1 MTALPPDCV
10 QVAPDI
16 AVPGDVG
23 GTCAVLQYLL
33 VAPLLQMTMSAL
45 DMPLSP
51 TPMPTHASWDRVT
64 VNSIV
69 VLSLEIVNVPESLS
83 SNVNAP
89 ALACAT
95 AKAAKKQRTVAKGL
109 ILGRLLLC
117 TTYCLKIG
125 LKINK
130 SFPFF
135 FLSFK
140 LFNLY
145 SFFFFFFQIVSIN
158 VF

>member
-1 MTALPPDCV
+1 MLFIPIFPKLLPVVYVDMSV
-10 QVAPDI
+10 LRE
-16 AVPGDVG
+16 VG
-23 GTCAVLQYLL
+23 Q
-33 VAPLLQMTMSAL
+33 
-45 DMPLSP
+45 
-51 TPMPTHASWDRVT
+51 
-64 VNSIV
+64 
-69 VLSLEIVNVPESLS
+69 
-83 SNVNAP
+83 
-89 ALACAT
+89 ACAT

-117 TTYCLKIG
+117 TTYFLKIG

-145 SFFFFFFQIVSIN
+145 SFFFFFFFQIVSIN